1 MCLIIWQAYHSS
13 EIKPQRL
20 VYIPLEQKWKSQKEV
35 LYQKGIKK
43 EVLYYLL
50 QPVCVCFFGCCQL
63 VLFFKCSTCFSLFQV
78 FQSRGWSA
86 KSPRLLQQPLQLILE
101 TPSPT
106 LPHCGC
112 LKLLILPMRRVLPVS
127 HFLRSKHYTI
137 MLFDGSCGFFT
148 SAVSLPST
156 DLVARADNGQ
166 LCHSVFS
173 FSFFWN
179 LHVLFCLMVFAVLHQ
194 CSVSPLHC
202 RSCWLC
208 RQQLAMLLSFFSFY
222 LSLSW
227 NLENNVCYVY
237 FSLLCSGLILS
248 LPVLLSVLFLLC
260 MFSFLFCLFF
270 YLFVLFCSLI
280 CSPFY
285 SLIFGSSCGFSL
297 VSLEADSP
305 QHKPRVCSFFLL

>member
-86 KSPRLLQQPLQLILE
+86 KSPRLLQQPLQPILE

-148 SAVSLPST
+148 SAVSLPCT
-156 DLVARADNGQ
+156 ADLVGCADNSQ
-166 LCHSVFS
+166 LCCSVFS
-173 FSFFWN
+173 LSTF
-179 LHVLFCLMVFAVLHQ
+179 LYPGIQKIMC
-194 CSVSPLHC
+194 
-202 RSCWLC
+202 
-208 RQQLAMLLSFFSFY
+208 AM
-222 LSLSW
+222 
-227 NLENNVCYVY
+227 C
-237 FSLLCSGLILS
+237 I
-248 LPVLLSVLFLLC
+248 
-260 MFSFLFCLFF
+260 FLF
-270 YLFVLFCSLI
+270 YVL
-280 CSPFY
+280 
-285 SLIFGSSCGFSL
+285 
-297 VSLEADSP
+297 V
-305 QHKPRVCSFFLL
+305 

>member
-43 EVLYYLL
+43 EVLHYLL

-86 KSPRLLQQPLQLILE
+86 KSPRLLQQPLQPILE

-137 MLFDGSCGFFT
+137 MLFDGSCWFFT

-166 LCHSVFS
+166 LRRSVFS

-248 LPVLLSVLFLLC
+248 LPVLLSVLCFC
-260 MFSFLFCLFF
+260 CVCFPFFSVYFFICLFF
-270 YLFVLFCSLI
+270 SAL
-280 CSPFY
+280 
-285 SLIFGSSCGFSL
+285 
-297 VSLEADSP
+297 
-305 QHKPRVCSFFLL
+305 